1 MQPIHH
7 SASRPMQLGIPV
19 YDIEAFGR
27 RTVPHG
33 GFATVQ
39 NDIATRALPG
49 RYPNM
54 AVKHET

>member
-1 MQPIHH
+1 
-7 SASRPMQLGIPV
+7 MQLGIPV